1 MTDITHRGSDGC
13 PLYAV
18 SIGAGPTVFLL
29 HGGGPDHRSLV
40 SLAGLLADRYRVVL
54 PDVRGYG
61 RSVCADPALHTWS
74 RYADDVVAL
83 MDHLGLAGAAVGG
96 TGMGGTIA
104 LRAAAA
110 HSERVQAALVISL
123 EDIEDDAGKQ
133 AEAEMLER
141 FAARVRSSGLG
152 AAWSD
157 LLPSLA
163 PVIGNLVREAIPRA
177 DPASIVAA
185 CAIGRDRAFRTVDD
199 LKAITVPTLIV
210 PGADA
215 RHPGELAALAVQ
227 ALPQGELAPAAPFD
241 TVETAEELGHALA
254 PALRAFLESRIPA

>member
-1 MTDITHRGSDGC
+1 MDITYQGSDGC

-18 SIGAGPTVFLL
+18 SVGAGPAVFLL
-29 HGGGPDHRSLV
+29 HGGGPDHRSLLP
-40 SLAGLLADRYRVVL
+40 LAGLLADRYRVVL

-61 RSVCADPALHTWS
+61 RSVCVDPARHTWC
-74 RYADDVVAL
+74 RYADDVLAL
-83 MDHLGLAGAAVGG
+83 MDHLGLSRAAIGG
-96 TGMGGTIA
+96 TGLGGTIA

-110 HSERVQAALVISL
+110 HPERIRAALVISL
-123 EDIEDDAGKQ
+123 EDIEDDEAKL
-133 AEAEMLER
+133 AEAEMLQR
-141 FAARVRSSGLG
+141 FAARVRSSGLS

-185 CAIGRDRAFRTVDD
+185 CAIGRDRAFRSVED
-199 LKAITVPTLIV
+199 LRAITVPTLIV

-215 RHPGELAALAVQ
+215 RHPGELAAAAVQ
-227 ALPQGELAPAAPFD
+227 VLPHGELAPAAPFD
-241 TVETAEELGHALA
+241 TVETAEDLGRALA
-254 PALRAFLESRIPA
+254 PALRAFLDSRMPA